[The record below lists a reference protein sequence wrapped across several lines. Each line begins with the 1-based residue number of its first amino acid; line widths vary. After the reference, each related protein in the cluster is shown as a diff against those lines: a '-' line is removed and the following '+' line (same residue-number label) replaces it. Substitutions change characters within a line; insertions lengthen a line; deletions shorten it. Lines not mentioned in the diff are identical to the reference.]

1 MSKYLV
7 AYTCNIKSEY
17 DQTYTT
23 KIGKEILEA
32 DEEFG
37 ITEFK
42 LSRWAEELAEKYQG
56 ITNVSVIS
64 FSKLDW

>member
-17 DQTYTT
+17 VQTYTT
-23 KIGKEILEA
+23 KIGKEILA
-32 DEEFG
+32 DDEEFG

-42 LSRWAEELAEKYQG
+42 LSR
-56 ITNVSVIS
+56 
-64 FSKLDW
+64 